1 MNGVLSSPSLS
12 PAVRNELN
20 HLLRIQRAILRN
32 LMQAA
37 ATSAFAPESPAG
49 TRASPGG
56 GGSGRIRGAK
66 GTDGAAA
73 AE

>member
-1 MNGVLSSPSLS
+1 
-12 PAVRNELN
+12 
-20 HLLRIQRAILRN
+20 
-32 LMQAA
+32 MQAA

-49 TRASPGG
+49 ARASPGG